1 MKSRTWISILSLAF
15 ALGRGSALA
24 QPAPAATAQCGDD
37 QHPVVCRAVVVVTPS
52 ESLTLAVANN
62 YPLREHGL
70 MFRTS
75 LEPHTGMLFV
85 FPSEN
90 VVEFWMKN
98 TLIPLD
104 MVFVDR
110 NGVVTTV
117 AAGVPSTT
125 PATPDAQIPRR
136 SGRAKFV
143 LELRAG
149 EAASDGLKPGALVRI
164 PPVVAKD

>member
-1 MKSRTWISILSLAF
+1 MRTWISILSLLIA
-15 ALGRGSALA
+15 AAMSVPILG
-24 QPAPAATAQCGDD
+24 QPTPAATAQCGDD
-37 QHPVVCRAVVVVTPS
+37 QHPVACRAVVIATPT
-52 ESLTLAVANN
+52 ETLTLAVANS

-70 MFRTS
+70 MFRTA

-117 AAGVPSTT
+117 AGNVPATT
-125 PATPDAQIPRR
+125 PATPDRDIPRR

-149 EAASDGLKPGALVRI
+149 EAANDGLKPGAFVRI
-164 PPVVAKD
+164 PPVSAQE

>member
-1 MKSRTWISILSLAF
+1 MI
-15 ALGRGSALA
+15 
-24 QPAPAATAQCGDD
+24 
-37 QHPVVCRAVVVVTPS
+37 
-52 ESLTLAVANN
+52 
-62 YPLREHGL
+62 
-70 MFRTS
+70 
-75 LEPHTGMLFV
+75 FV
-85 FPSEN
+85 FPSES

-117 AAGVPSTT
+117 AANV
-125 PATPDAQIPRR
+125 PATTVSTAERDIPRR

-149 EAASDGLKPGALVRI
+149 EASGDGLKPGAVLRI
-164 PPVVAKD
+164 PPVSARE

>member
-1 MKSRTWISILSLAF
+1 MKSRIWTSILSLAF
-15 ALGRGSALA
+15 AFAQTPAFA

-37 QHPVVCRAVVVVTPS
+37 QHPVTCRAVVIVTPS
-52 ESLTLAVANN
+52 ESLTVAVANS

-70 MFRTS
+70 MFRTA

-117 AAGVPSTT
+117 AANVPATT
-125 PATPDAQIPRR
+125 PATLERDIPRR

-149 EAASDGLKPGALVRI
+149 EAAGDGLKPGVLVRI
-164 PPVVAKD
+164 PPVSARE